1 MTLIYS
7 NVFIMNLNEN
17 KEDMKTKFVDN
28 TKLRKSTNILD
39 SIIKKLSVVV
49 KPASGLV
56 APNVA
61 FFNFII
67 KYL

>member
-17 KEDMKTKFVDN
+17 KEDMKIKFVDN

>member
-7 NVFIMNLNEN
+7 NVFIMNLSEN
-17 KEDMKTKFVDN
+17 KEDMKIKFVDN

-56 APNVA
+56 APDVA
-61 FFNFII
+61 FSTS
-67 KYL
+67 